1 MRYIQR
7 KYREGKVVA
16 YMRCNKS
23 VLRYKLC
30 KIEKKWLTPTF
41 RVKANYPARN
51 PEKLNEEIDKLEQL
65 IDDTISELLYENP
78 KLNLTSAFIDE
89 AIENKHRK
97 EEEQQEVSDKM
108 LLSFDFKLWNMQKK
122 EELVKADIAKGLN
135 RKLPPTIKDY
145 ISACN
150 AIEDYEYDNNCCL
163 RLRDVD
169 DDFLESFKEFLAS
182 EHTDT
187 EDHIY
192 KCKGG
197 MVNRTINKRLECLS
211 AFIRSYYSDVNKA
224 QFVFSAR
231 LSNRN
236 CNRTI
241 VRINKEEIEMLY
253 NKELSNSNYNRIRD
267 YYVFLCLTGI
277 RFGDLIS
284 IDKNNFAYGRD
295 GKVTFSLYSQKTNIK
310 VEFKLTKQAKEIA
323 ERYNYKFDYYTN
335 QAFNRTLKE
344 LFKNEGLFND
354 ELTVYREILHQKP
367 KPVKV
372 RRWEKLTAHSARRTF
387 ISVLIEEGVEPIQ
400 VMNLVGHTKLSTLQI
415 YIDKFSPATKDKI
428 SVLEF

>member
-1 MRYIQR
+1 MQYIQR
-7 KYREGKVVA
+7 KYKDGKVVA
-16 YMRCNKS
+16 YMNKNGS
-23 VLRYKLC
+23 VMRYKLC
-30 KIEKKWLTPTF
+30 KIEKKWLTPTL
-41 RVKANYPARN
+41 RVKSNYPVRN
-51 PEKLNEEIDKLEQL
+51 AEKLNEEMDRLEEL
-65 IDDTISELLYENP
+65 IDNTVAELLYDNP
-78 KLNLTSAFIDE
+78 KSYITCGVVDE
-89 AIENKHRK
+89 AITNRQIKQ
-97 EEEQQEVSDKM
+97 EEQKEVSDNM
-108 LLSFDFKLWNMQKK
+108 LLSFDFKLWNMRKK
-122 EELVKADIAKGLN
+122 EELIRADIEKGLN
-135 RKLPPTIKDY
+135 RKMPPTMKDY

-150 AIEDYEYDNNCCL
+150 AIEDYEYDTNCCL
-163 RLRDVD
+163 RLQDVD
-169 DDFLESFKEFLAS
+169 DDFLECFKEFLAS

-187 EDHIY
+187 ENHKY

-211 AFIRSYYSDVNKA
+211 AFIRSYYRDVNKA
-224 QFVFSAR
+224 QLVFSAR
-231 LSNRN
+231 LSSSDR
-236 CNRTI
+236 NRTI

-253 NKELSNSNYNRIRD
+253 NKELSNPNYNRIRD

-284 IDKNNFAYGRD
+284 IDKNNFAYGKE
-295 GKVTFSLYSQKTNIK
+295 GEVTFSLYSQKTNIK

-323 ERYNYKFDYYTN
+323 ERYNYKFDSYTN
-335 QAFNRTLKE
+335 QAFNRALKE
-344 LFKNEGLFND
+344 LFKNEGLFED

-367 KPVKV
+367 QPVKV

-400 VMNLVGHTKLSTLQI
+400 VMYLVGHTKLSTLQI